1 MKNALTPVYRSACN
15 FARKIKF
22 ADLRGRL
29 VALLVLLGLTALAT
43 FSTTSYAE
51 RLANKFSSSAMQK
64 SAVRLKPGKA
74 TLTVDKGSYLAG
86 ETITFSG
93 NGWAAGEAVT
103 ITISADVLKEVRTV
117 QVTADKSGA
126 FTATALM
133 PEVGERFE
141 EKEREAK
148 RGLRAEAAE
157 EESSGSF
164 TATATGASSKTMAQA
179 RFSLG
184 IAERDGD
191 RLLEQE
197 GYWMHRLSYPTGQF
211 NPAWVRQAA
220 EHDARIA
227 RRVPA
232 GRKMDLKSLAVNPL
246 ALSPTSFTALGPRP
260 LRMTGCSGCFD
271 YTTTEGRVNAI
282 AIDPTTTTNGS
293 IVAYIATVGGGVWKT
308 TNCCS
313 GTTTWNPMTDDALIS
328 TTSVDSVVIDPNNHN
343 TIYAGTGDLNF
354 GSFSMGSQGILKST
368 DGGANWTVLGASV
381 FGAALPQPAGNFPQY
396 QAVGKVRVDP
406 NDSNKIVA
414 GTKTGL
420 YLSYDA
426 GVNWAGPCL
435 TNAFN
440 TMRQDITGLEL
451 SNISGTTRIIAAVG
465 VRGFATTV
473 QYNLDQNGAN
483 GIYKGTVPASGCP
496 TDFVSIT
503 DNTNGFVFG
512 TAVTGSPYTTG
523 QNMNATSGT
532 VYGGLGVGN
541 QIGRVD
547 IAVAPSD
554 PNYIYAQ
561 VASIAPNN
569 NAGCGNA
576 AGCQIG
582 VWVTT
587 NGGTSWTFMAG
598 SAGGSLRNCAG
609 GNTSGN
615 PGDYPQNWYNAGM
628 AVDPNNPDRVYVD
641 TYDTWLA
648 NRTGTSFYNTTCGYN
663 GSAASAHVV
672 HVDHHALAFVPG
684 SSSILLEGSDG
695 GIFSTTNADAAVIGS
710 VRPTWVNMDTNINT
724 IEFYSGDISGNFA
737 NAAAPQANGGAQD
750 NGSMSVTFTGSPTGP
765 VQWQMGRGGDGFT
778 ARIDPVGTGT
788 SLRMWQGNNSGSLG
802 RCISNCTASG
812 ATWTTKN
819 GGWLGVDTQNFVL
832 PYDLFHGGIPGG
844 DDCPAAAAGGGCGR
858 LIVGTTRVWET
869 ITGNASGA
877 AGTVTWVVSNNPIT
891 GNLTKGTLGNRS
903 FINQIK
909 YSPKFQ
915 SVAILGTNDGNVQI
929 GFNLG
934 TGVAAAGNWVN
945 VTGGN
950 AVLPNRP
957 VMGIALD
964 PTVAVASQPVG
975 YAAMGG
981 FDQNT
986 PTTPGHVFRVDC
998 SAANCASF
1006 TWADKSGNLPNIPV
1020 DSIIVNPNFPQQVFA
1035 GTDFGLYFTDDVNV
1049 ASPIWYRFNNGLPNT
1064 MIWDMQIDRGSTTL
1078 SLWTRSRGAF
1088 VWPLPNQRVNLL
1100 AQTITVN
1107 TPAPAT
1113 ATHGSQFTVAAT
1125 ASSGL
1130 PVSYSSSGS
1139 CTNSGPTFTMT
1150 SGTGAC
1156 NVMYNQAGDANYSP
1170 APQVTEVVTAEECA
1184 SPTNVAL
1191 ASYGAT
1197 AVASTTANASFLAG
1211 GAIDGEHNGNT
1222 WGSNGGWNDRTR
1234 GIFPDDIQVNLNV
1247 MQTFGEID
1255 VYTLKNDFN
1264 SGSVVND
1271 TTTFSLYGITNFN
1284 VQYWTGAAWVDVPG
1298 GAVTG
1303 NTLVKR
1309 KFVFPDITTDKVRV
1323 VVNDS
1328 ADHLYSR
1335 VVEIEVF
1342 SCVPAVVPPPSPT
1355 PTPTPTPC
1363 ASPSNNIALAT
1374 AGSMAV
1380 ASSTANAS
1388 FLAGGAIDGEHN
1400 GNTWGS
1406 NGGWNDRTRGVF
1418 PDDIQVNFV
1427 APQTIREID
1436 VYTLKDDFN
1445 SGSIVNDSTTFT
1457 AYGITSFNVQYWT
1470 GAAWADVPGGAV
1482 TGNNLVKRKF
1492 VFGDITT
1499 DKIRVVVNDSAD
1511 HLYSRIVEIEAFACS
1526 PAPFACV
1533 NPGGTGGCFASI
1545 QAAHDAVTTVPGTNV
1560 LVYPGSYS
1568 ENVVITKSI
1577 KLLGAQH
1584 GIDARGRSAPES
1596 TVSPL
1601 AAATATF
1608 LLNSSMTTA
1617 VVDGFTFTGGTSL
1630 GVIQTQSGSD
1640 FSNLLIANNRFS
1652 GYSQSAVFMNRGGAN
1667 ITIDR
1672 NVIDGSSIAGSGQA
1686 IFGNGPQTFAGLF
1699 VTNNNI
1705 VNNTGRYGLFID
1717 GNHNVGESA
1726 TRAPLIS
1733 GNLFDNNLQGLNLGS
1748 RSFGTLAAPVLGP
1761 YGGSITNNTFSN
1773 HAANGIQGGLQHV
1786 LVSGNIFSNNAISG
1800 LALTSFG
1807 NTGADRGGQNSNITC
1822 NRFAGNLQE
1831 GMFFSASQGA
1841 GLIGTNVFNNN
1852 NLVGNFVGVTYNGT
1866 ETIDGTNNWWNSASG
1881 PTIATNPTG
1890 TGDKITNA
1898 SGGFTYAPFLAA
1910 AAPCAP

>member
-1 MKNALTPVYRSACN
+1 MNNALTLVYQCARS
-15 FARKIKF
+15 FARSMKF
-22 ADLRGRL
+22 ADLRSRL
-29 VALLVLLGLTALAT
+29 VALFVLVGLTALVT

-51 RLANKFSSSAMQK
+51 RLANKLAPGAMQK
-64 SAVRLKPGKA
+64 SARLKPGKA
-74 TLTVDKGSYLAG
+74 TLTTDRGSYLAG

-93 NGWAAGEAVT
+93 AGWAAGEAVT
-103 ITISADVLKEVRTV
+103 ITISADVLKEVLTV

-133 PEVGERFE
+133 PEVHGEKFD
-141 EKEREAK
+141 EKSREAK
-148 RGLRAEAAE
+148 RGLRAEAE
-157 EESSGSF
+157 EESGGNF
-164 TATATGASSKTMAQA
+164 TATAAGASSKTTAQA
-179 RFSLG
+179 RYSLAV
-184 IAERDGD
+184 AERDGD

-197 GYWMHRLSYPTGQF
+197 GYWMHRLSYPTGRF

-220 EHDARIA
+220 EQDKGIQ

-232 GRKMDLKSLAVNPL
+232 GRKLDLKSLAVNPL

-313 GTTTWNPMTDDALIS
+313 GATSWTETTDDALIS
-328 TTSVDSVVIDPNNHN
+328 TTSVDSVVIDPNDHN

-354 GSFSMGSQGILKST
+354 GSFSMGSQGILKSVNA
-368 DGGANWTVLGASV
+368 GGSWTVLGANV
-381 FGAALPQPAGNFPQY
+381 FGAALPQPVGQFPQY

-426 GVNWAGPCL
+426 GVNWTGPCL
-435 TNAFN
+435 TNSFS

-451 SNISGTTRIIAAVG
+451 SNISGTTRIIAAIG

-473 QYNLDQNGAN
+473 QFNLDQNGAN

-512 TAVTGSPYTTG
+512 AAVTGSPYATG
-523 QNMNATSGT
+523 ANMNATSGT
-532 VYGGLGVGN
+532 VYGGLNIGN

-587 NGGTSWTFMAG
+587 NGGTSWTFMTG
-598 SAGGSLRNCAG
+598 SAGGSLRNCVN
-609 GNTSGN
+609 GNTSSN
-615 PGDYPQNWYNAGM
+615 PGDYPQNWYNAGL

-648 NRTGTSFYNTTCGYN
+648 NRTGTSFYNVTCGYN

-695 GIFSTTNADAAVIGS
+695 GIFSTLNADAAVIGS

-737 NAAAPQANGGAQD
+737 NAAAPQANGGSQD

-788 SLRMWQGNNSGSLG
+788 SLRFWQGNNSGSLG
-802 RCISNCTASG
+802 RCIANCTAGG
-812 ATWTTKN
+812 ATWTTKT
-819 GGWLGVDTQNFVL
+819 GGWTGDTQNFVL

-844 DDCPAAAAGGGCGR
+844 DDCGPAGAGTGCGH
-858 LIVGTTRVWET
+858 LIAGTTRVWET
-869 ITGNASGA
+869 ITGA
-877 AGTVTWVVSNNPIT
+877 AANNGGTVTWIITNNPT
-891 GNLTKGTLGNRS
+891 TANLTKGTLGNRS
-903 FINQIK
+903 FINQVK

-915 SVAILGTNDGNVQI
+915 SVAIVGTNDGNVQI

-934 TGVAAAGNWVN
+934 TGVASQGIWVN

-950 AVLPNRP
+950 TVLPNRP

-964 PTVAVASQPVG
+964 PTVAAANLPVG

-998 SAANCASF
+998 TAANCASF

-1049 ASPIWYRFNNGLPNT
+1049 ASPIWYRFNNGLPNV

-1130 PVSYSSSGS
+1130 PVTYSSSGA
-1139 CTNSGPTFTMT
+1139 CTNSGPTFTMVSST
-1150 SGTGAC
+1150 GTC
-1156 NVMYNQAGDANYSP
+1156 NVMYNQAGDANYAA
-1170 APQVTEVVTAEECA
+1170 APQVTETVNAQECA

-1197 AVASTTANASFLAG
+1197 VVASSSANASFLAG

-1234 GIFPDDIQVNLNV
+1234 TTFPDDLQVNLNV

-1264 SGSVVND
+1264 SGSVVTD
-1271 TTTFSLYGITNFN
+1271 ATTFSLYGITNFN
-1284 VQYWTGAAWVDVPG
+1284 VQYWTGSAWADVPG

-1303 NTLVKR
+1303 NNLVKR

-1342 SCVPAVVPPPSPT
+1342 SCNPAVVPPSSPT

-1363 ASPSNNIALAT
+1363 ASPSNNVALAS
-1374 AGSMAV
+1374 AGSTAV
-1380 ASSTANAS
+1380 ASTSANAG
-1388 FLAGGAIDGEHN
+1388 FLAGGVIDGEHN

-1427 APQTIREID
+1427 AGQTIREID

-1445 SGSIVNDSTTFT
+1445 SGSIVNDATTFT
-1457 AYGITSFNVQYWT
+1457 ANGITSFNVQYWT
-1470 GAAWADVPGGAV
+1470 GSAWADVPGGAV

-1492 VFGDITT
+1492 VFADITT
-1499 DKIRVVVNDSAD
+1499 DKIRVVINDSAD

-1526 PAPFACV
+1526 PVP
-1533 NPGGTGGCFASI
+1533 PGGVQKVSG
-1545 QAAHDAVTTVPGTNV
+1545 
-1560 LVYPGSYS
+1560 
-1568 ENVVITKSI
+1568 
-1577 KLLGAQH
+1577 LG
-1584 GIDARGRSAPES
+1584 
-1596 TVSPL
+1596 
-1601 AAATATF
+1601 
-1608 LLNSSMTTA
+1608 
-1617 VVDGFTFTGGTSL
+1617 
-1630 GVIQTQSGSD
+1630 
-1640 FSNLLIANNRFS
+1640 
-1652 GYSQSAVFMNRGGAN
+1652 
-1667 ITIDR
+1667 
-1672 NVIDGSSIAGSGQA
+1672 
-1686 IFGNGPQTFAGLF
+1686 QTFSHSDL
-1699 VTNNNI
+1699 
-1705 VNNTGRYGLFID
+1705 
-1717 GNHNVGESA
+1717 
-1726 TRAPLIS
+1726 
-1733 GNLFDNNLQGLNLGS
+1733 S
-1748 RSFGTLAAPVLGP
+1748 RLL
-1761 YGGSITNNTFSN
+1761 
-1773 HAANGIQGGLQHV
+1773 
-1786 LVSGNIFSNNAISG
+1786 
-1800 LALTSFG
+1800 
-1807 NTGADRGGQNSNITC
+1807 
-1822 NRFAGNLQE
+1822 
-1831 GMFFSASQGA
+1831 FSASPGV
-1841 GLIGTNVFNNN
+1841 GLLATHLFNNPS
-1852 NLVGNFVGVTYNGT
+1852 VIGNFVGVAYTDTQTVRGS
-1866 ETIDGTNNWWNSASG
+1866 ESVAKRTIESRR
-1881 PTIATNPTG
+1881 
-1890 TGDKITNA
+1890 
-1898 SGGFTYAPFLAA
+1898 
-1910 AAPCAP
+1910 